1 MSQISITGASTGTAT
16 FTIESPATST
26 NRTLTLPD
34 NTGTII
40 TQNSTPA
47 FASTI
52 GVGGATAA
60 ASGAG
65 ITFPATQSASSDANT
80 LDDYEEGTF
89 TPTLTSGGT
98 GITYANQKGAYT
110 KIGRLVT
117 FQIALD
123 LSAVTPAAGQITIG
137 GLPFTSSA
145 NTLGFGGAFVN
156 YNNSFNTNAG
166 DTYHVNAGDTVITVY
181 TNGGLARLGNG
192 SGISLLGDILLT
204 GQYIAA

>member
-1 MSQISITGASTGTAT
+1 MSKIAISGAATGTAT

-89 TPTLTSGGT
+89 TPGFQNIGT
-98 GITYANQKGAYT
+98 GTYGTLQGAYT
-110 KIGRLVT
+110 KIGNVVT
-117 FQIALD
+117 IELTASMATLGTA
-123 LSAVTPAAGQITIG
+123 SGQIIIT
-137 GLPFTSSA
+137 GLPFTPRSGLNQSTNRIWTNGWAA
-145 NTLGFGGAFVN
+145 NAQNVIGLFGGSTTIDFYKTAA
-156 YNNSFNTNAG
+156 SGLSSNAVHSDIG
-166 DTYHVNAGDTVITVY
+166 AT
-181 TNGGLARLGNG
+181 GNVVV
-192 SGISLLGDILLT
+192 SCSYLI
-204 GQYIAA
+204 

>member
-1 MSQISITGASTGTAT
+1 MSQISITGASTGSAT

-65 ITFPATQSASSDANT
+65 ITFPATVSASSDANT
-80 LDDYEEGTF
+80 LDDYEEGTW
-89 TPTLTSGGT
+89 TPAVVGSTSAGTASYSVQNGKYTKIGNRVFVEARMDWSGGT
-98 GITYANQKGAYT
+98 GTGVLRI
-110 KIGRLVT
+110 
-117 FQIALD
+117 
-123 LSAVTPAAGQITIG
+123 S
-137 GLPFTSSA
+137 GLPFTSNSSA
-145 NTLGFGGAFVN
+145 PNAPIATFVSDVALAANSYCVCVINPNEIVIRVNANAVGGGADTNVN
-156 YNNSFNTNAG
+156 YDAAG
-166 DTYHVNAGDTVITVY
+166 LMFI
-181 TNGGLARLGNG
+181 
-192 SGISLLGDILLT
+192 SGCY
-204 GQYIAA
+204 QV

>member
-1 MSQISITGASTGTAT
+1 MSQISITGASTGSAT

-26 NRTLTLPD
+26 NRTLILPD

-65 ITFPATQSASSDANT
+65 ITFPATVSASSDANT
-80 LDDYEEGTF
+80 LDDYEEGTW
-89 TPTLTSGGT
+89 TPTLSSGGT
-98 GITYANQKGAYT
+98 SISYANQKGAYT

-117 FQIALD
+117 FQIALT
-123 LSAVTPAAGQITIG
+123 LSAATPAATFITIS

-145 NTLGFGGAFVN
+145 NTLGFGGALVN

-166 DTYHVNAGDTVITVY
+166 DTYHINANNTVVNVY
-181 TNGGLARLGNG
+181 TNGGVNRLGNA
-192 SGISLLGDILLT
+192 SGISLTGDILLT